1 MEYNSKIHHRKSIR
15 LNGYDYSQD
24 GVYFI
29 TIITQNKKCIFGDI
43 INNEMRLNDIGQI
56 VKKYWLEISNY
67 FPNITLDE
75 YIIMP
80 NHIHGIIIVDYC
92 RGDPC
97 GRPGRGQAV
106 PLQNRSS
113 IGDIIGAYKSLVANA
128 CLNIYK
134 SKNKIMEKLWQR
146 NYYEHIIRNEK
157 SLNKIR
163 KYIFNNSLKW
173 EFDENN
179 LLKFYLK

>member
-1 MEYNSKIHHRKSIR
+1 
-15 LNGYDYSQD
+15 
-24 GVYFI
+24 
-29 TIITQNKKCIFGDI
+29 
-43 INNEMRLNDIGQI
+43 
-56 VKKYWLEISNY
+56 
-67 FPNITLDE
+67 
-75 YIIMP
+75 
-80 NHIHGIIIVDYC
+80 
-92 RGDPC
+92 
-97 GRPGRGQAV
+97 
-106 PLQNRSS
+106 NRSS

-146 NYYEHIIRNEK
+146 NYYEHIIRDEK